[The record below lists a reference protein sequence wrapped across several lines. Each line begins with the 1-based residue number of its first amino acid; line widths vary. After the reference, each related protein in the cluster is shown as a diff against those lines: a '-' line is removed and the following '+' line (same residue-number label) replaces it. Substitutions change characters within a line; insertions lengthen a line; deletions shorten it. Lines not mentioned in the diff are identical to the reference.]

1 MSSTKAKKFQLQRDD
16 SLVMKKQTD
25 SGLKVRIPE
34 IENVALCISPKS
46 GEVKESYKYVYTRLN
61 FFMFNLNFTSN

>member
-1 MSSTKAKKFQLQRDD
+1 
-16 SLVMKKQTD
+16 MKKQAD

-34 IENVALCISPKS
+34 IENAALCISPKS

-61 FFMFNLNFTSN
+61 FCMFDLNFISN